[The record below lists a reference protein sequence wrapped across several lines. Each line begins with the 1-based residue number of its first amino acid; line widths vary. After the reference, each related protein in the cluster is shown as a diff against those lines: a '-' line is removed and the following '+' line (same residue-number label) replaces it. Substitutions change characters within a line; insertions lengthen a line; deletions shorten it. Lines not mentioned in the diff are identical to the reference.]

1 MLQEKEYSNI
11 KNISAVYWN
20 EVNEGEVCLYIDY
33 NIETES
39 KTNRVLNTH
48 EISEPVI
55 DIAQRDIYTYIYIS
69 WQEGRGKLIKDL
81 ALNRKGYVRH
91 TSEIPIQANS

>member
-11 KNISAVYWN
+11 KNIGAVQFRN
-20 EVNEGEVCLYIDY
+20 KVNEGEVCLYIDY

-39 KTNRVLNTH
+39 KTNWVLNTH

-55 DIAQRDIYTYIYIS
+55 DIA
-69 WQEGRGKLIKDL
+69 
-81 ALNRKGYVRH
+81 
-91 TSEIPIQANS
+91 

>member
-39 KTNRVLNTH
+39 KTNWVLNTH

-55 DIAQRDIYTYIYIS
+55 DIAQRDIYIYIYFLARR
-69 WQEGRGKLIKDL
+69 EGEV
-81 ALNRKGYVRH
+81 NKGPC
-91 TSEIPIQANS
+91 T

>member
-20 EVNEGEVCLYIDY
+20 KVNEGEVCLYIDY

-55 DIAQRDIYTYIYIS
+55 DIAQRDIYTYIYIFL
-69 WQEGRGKLIKDL
+69 GK
-81 ALNRKGYVRH
+81 KGGG
-91 TSEIPIQANS
+91 S

>member
-39 KTNRVLNTH
+39 KTNWMLNTH

-55 DIAQRDIYTYIYIS
+55 DIAQRDIYTYIYIFL
-69 WQEGRGKLIKDL
+69 GK
-81 ALNRKGYVRH
+81 KGGG
-91 TSEIPIQANS
+91 S

>member
-11 KNISAVYWN
+11 KNIGAVHWN
-20 EVNEGEVCLYIDY
+20 KVNEGEVCLYIDY

-39 KTNRVLNTH
+39 KTNWVLNTH

-55 DIAQRDIYTYIYIS
+55 DIAQRDIYIYIYFLARR
-69 WQEGRGKLIKDL
+69 EGEV
-81 ALNRKGYVRH
+81 NKGPC
-91 TSEIPIQANS
+91 T

>member
-11 KNISAVYWN
+11 KNIGAVQFRN
-20 EVNEGEVCLYIDY
+20 KVNEGEVCLYIDY

-39 KTNRVLNTH
+39 KTNWVLNTH

-55 DIAQRDIYTYIYIS
+55 DIAQRDIYIYIFL
-69 WQEGRGKLIKDL
+69 GK
-81 ALNRKGYVRH
+81 KGGG
-91 TSEIPIQANS
+91 S